1 MDERHDAILAAYKV
15 FGLEGDEDFDIVR
28 SKFRKVVKAVH
39 PDTASEGDSRELAN
53 QLQRM
58 LKAYEVLRMYAPRYE
73 ELALTPEEARK
84 GGLRTVTI
92 GDRNAMI
99 RIPPYA
105 KTGNIVVPVG
115 DPTWR
120 VRILVRD
127 HMVDGNEDEGP
138 AERQTREKK
147 QRELAAMQAR
157 EDADHSAGMLSAFYD
172 RFVKES
178 PAARFA
184 NWIRKGP
191 DKDKD
196 VA

>member
-1 MDERHDAILAAYKV
+1 MDNRDEAILGAYKV
-15 FGLEGDEDFDIVR
+15 FGLEGDEDFETVR
-28 SKFRKVVKAVH
+28 KKFRKVVKAVH
-39 PDTASEGDSRELAN
+39 PDTASQGNSRELAN

-73 ELALTPEEARK
+73 DLYMTPEEARK

-92 GDRNAMI
+92 GDRNAMV
-99 RIPPYA
+99 RITPFA
-105 KTGNIVVPVG
+105 KTGNIFVPMG

-120 VRILVRD
+120 IRVIVRD
-127 HMVDGNEDEGP
+127 HMVDGGEHVGE
-138 AERQTREKK
+138 AEIKAREKK
-147 QRELAAMQAR
+147 RRELEDMAAR
-157 EDADHSAGMLSAFYD
+157 EQAEQSAGILSAFYD

-184 NWIRKGP
+184 NWVRKG
-191 DKDKD
+191 KD